1 MRGLV
6 NHEKRNLLAI
16 TLVYTI
22 VICFILQ
29 YVIAN
34 DISGTADQIN
44 NFYGGSYNDYGNL
57 FLGTLDQYYEMFI
70 IVLMIPISFVAV
82 IQYRESST
90 SKCGEFLMQLP
101 IKRGQIFSDKDDHR
115 NDDIYDS
122 MAFPFIRNDHD
133 ENKGTVMV

>member
-22 VICFILQ
+22 VICFVLQ

-34 DISGTADQIN
+34 GIAGTADQIN
-44 NFYGGSYNDYGNL
+44 NFYGGIYNNYGNL
-57 FLGTLDQYYEMFI
+57 FLGTLDQSYKMFI

-90 SKCGEFLMQLP
+90 SKCGE
-101 IKRGQIFSDKDDHR
+101 ISNAASDTESQIFLTRTITGMMTYTIPWLFFHS
-115 NDDIYDS
+115 
-122 MAFPFIRNDHD
+122 
-133 ENKGTVMV
+133 E

>member
-44 NFYGGSYNDYGNL
+44 NFYGGIYNNYGNL
-57 FLGTLDQYYEMFI
+57 FLGTLASDQ
-70 IVLMIPISFVAV
+70 
-82 IQYRESST
+82 
-90 SKCGEFLMQLP
+90 
-101 IKRGQIFSDKDDHR
+101 KRSDFSDKDDHR

-122 MAFPFIRNDHD
+122 MAFSFIRNDHD
-133 ENKGTVMV
+133 ENKSTVMV

>member
-34 DISGTADQIN
+34 DISGTADQIKAPIN
-44 NFYGGSYNDYGNL
+44 VPYPSIIFM
-57 FLGTLDQYYEMFI
+57 EAFI
-70 IVLMIPISFVAV
+70 II
-82 IQYRESST
+82 
-90 SKCGEFLMQLP
+90 
-101 IKRGQIFSDKDDHR
+101 
-115 NDDIYDS
+115 
-122 MAFPFIRNDHD
+122 MAICF
-133 ENKGTVMV
+133 

>member
-34 DISGTADQIN
+34 EISGTADQIN
-44 NFYGGSYNDYGNL
+44 NFYGGIYNNYGNL

-70 IVLMIPISFVAV
+70 IVLMIPVSFVAV
-82 IQYRESST
+82 IQY
-90 SKCGEFLMQLP
+90 
-101 IKRGQIFSDKDDHR
+101 IKMWRIFNAASDQKRSDFSDKDDHR

-122 MAFPFIRNDHD
+122 MAFSFIRNDHD
-133 ENKGTVMV
+133 ENKSTVMV

>member
-44 NFYGGSYNDYGNL
+44 NFYGGTYNNYGNL

-70 IVLMIPISFVAV
+70 IVLMIPVSFVAV
-82 IQYRESST
+82 DRKSTRLNSSHP
-90 SKCGEFLMQLP
+90 SSSRMP
-101 IKRGQIFSDKDDHR
+101 S
-115 NDDIYDS
+115 S
-122 MAFPFIRNDHD
+122 A
-133 ENKGTVMV
+133 

>member
-101 IKRGQIFSDKDDHR
+101 IKRGQIFLTRTITGMMTYTIPWLFLSFGMIMKIGRAH
-115 NDDIYDS
+115 
-122 MAFPFIRNDHD
+122 
-133 ENKGTVMV
+133 V

>member
-44 NFYGGSYNDYGNL
+44 NFYGGIYNNYGNL

-70 IVLMIPISFVAV
+70 IVLMIPVSFVAV

-101 IKRGQIFSDKDDHR
+101 IKMCCRRFFKHLCKIAGNFKRTRHQMFSGIGKR
-115 NDDIYDS
+115 T
-122 MAFPFIRNDHD
+122 A
-133 ENKGTVMV
+133 